1 MSTES
6 KKKPSLRFKEKEKEV
21 LYNVGVWYLY
31 CTKTDDF
38 YAFDKT
44 GEHVIEYCGTSS
56 GWFRTFCKGME
67 LVHWVTGVT
76 EPQKMEGKETVIDVL
91 VKGINEGKEVNVID
105 ETCRGSFGS
114 LSVNI
119 GIEKE
124 TISLK
129 RKSEWEINVPIKW
142 DGSSE
147 ISFKDMDIF
156 KEIKISD
163 VIDCM
168 IRGEEIAQKRAEEE
182 ARKKKAEEEALR
194 EKYKSLI
201 GGPPNEEACSAFSS
215 GERERVYSFGIWFIT
230 ITGDGGDGYWFVT
243 DREQEHVLQISLS
256 SNGWFRTSGP
266 DSGHTH
272 WSSGSTSEEEMR
284 DRGALDFI
292 HEHLEEGMANRL
304 RPDLTIREGGWKFG
318 IEEDG
323 LHLRYRDEHKIF
335 LNIGEASGR
344 HGRREMEW

>member
-21 LYNVGVWYLY
+21 VYNVGVWYLY

-38 YAFDKT
+38 YVFDKT
-44 GEHVIEYCGTSS
+44 GEHVIEYCGKSS

-76 EPQKMEGKETVIDVL
+76 EPQKMEGKEIVIDVL

-168 IRGEEIAQKRAEEE
+168 IRSEEIAQKRAEEE

-194 EKYKSLI
+194 KKYEKLL
-201 GGPPNEEACSAFSS
+201 GAPPNEEACRAFSS
-215 GERERVYSFGIWFIT
+215 REGERVYSFGIWFIT
-230 ITGDGGDGYWFVT
+230 ITSDGGYWFVT

-256 SNGWFRTSGP
+256 SNGWFKTRGP
-266 DSGHTH
+266 EGCHIH
-272 WSSGSTSEEEMR
+272 WSSGGTSGREF
-284 DRGALDFI
+284 DGNGTLDFI
-292 HEHLEEGMANRL
+292 HDHLEEGMANRF
-304 RPDLTIREGGWKFG
+304 RPDLTIRKSGWKFG

-323 LHLRYRDEHKIF
+323 LHLRYQDEYKIY
-335 LNIGEASGR
+335 LNIGEATGR
-344 HGRREMEW
+344 HGDSEMKW